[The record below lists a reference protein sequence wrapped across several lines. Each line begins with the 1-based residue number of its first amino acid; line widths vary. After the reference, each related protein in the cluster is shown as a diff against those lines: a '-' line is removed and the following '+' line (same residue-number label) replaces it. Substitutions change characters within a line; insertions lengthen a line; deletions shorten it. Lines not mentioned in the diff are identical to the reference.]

1 MALLE
6 DLVESPNLWIGIGVA
21 LAAPVV
27 LPVIGAVVRPLT
39 KAAIKGYLATAEALT
54 PVVAGVAGQV
64 RERLAEPIE
73 QFQDLIEAAKQERA
87 MATAPTIQPGR
98 AEGIQISTSAVTGTE
113 AEPTPAEVAP
123 TAARE
128 TPALVVP
135 GTVEA
140 APVPRRPRK
149 RRSP

>member
-1 MALLE
+1 
-6 DLVESPNLWIGIGVA
+6 
-21 LAAPVV
+21 
-27 LPVIGAVVRPLT
+27 
-39 KAAIKGYLATAEALT
+39 
-54 PVVAGVAGQV
+54 
-64 RERLAEPIE
+64 
-73 QFQDLIEAAKQERA
+73 

-98 AEGIQISTSAVTGTE
+98 AEGIQISTSAVMGTE